1 MKWLVG
7 WLLINCDGLFKKICR
22 VGHTQRDRV
31 GRLRQP
37 CQVLKMITSS
47 ILNRSLSSVNCSST
61 DSLFPAWSYIKLIR
75 ISFLACL
82 LKMSDFISTKLL
94 PTHTKLLT
102 KKQTNKN
109 IRKYLQW
116 TCFNKKAG
124 QGYRGRLILVSSN
137 WILEL
142 QLQSSNGASF
152 LHTLQNQRPLLHLH
166 IRLCIASNMCMK
178 SCSNRSTYDNI
189 WGELSITQH

>member
-1 MKWLVG
+1 MQG
-7 WLLINCDGLFKKICR
+7 GT
-22 VGHTQRDRV
+22 HTQRDRV

-47 ILNRSLSSVNCSST
+47 ILNRSLWSVNCSST

-82 LKMSDFISTKLL
+82 LKMSDFISTTLL

-102 KKQTNKN
+102 KKKN

-116 TCFNKKAG
+116 TCFIKKAG
-124 QGYRGRLILVSSN
+124 QGYRGMLILVSSN

-152 LHTLQNQRPLLHLH
+152 LHTLQKERPLLYLH
-166 IRLCIASNMCMK
+166 IRLCIA
-178 SCSNRSTYDNI
+178 I
-189 WGELSITQH
+189 

>member
-31 GRLRQP
+31 GPLRQS
-37 CQVLKMITSS
+37 CRVLKMITSL
-47 ILNRSLSSVNCSST
+47 ILNRSLWSVNCSST

-82 LKMSDFISTKLL
+82 LKMSDFISTTLL
-94 PTHTKLLT
+94 PTHTQLLT
-102 KKQTNKN
+102 KKKQKKN

-116 TCFNKKAG
+116 PALLKKQVKDTEAG
-124 QGYRGRLILVSSN
+124 WYWYPVIGYWSSN
-137 WILEL
+137 YKVAMARLFCILCKKKD
-142 QLQSSNGASF
+142 
-152 LHTLQNQRPLLHLH
+152 
-166 IRLCIASNMCMK
+166 LCY
-178 SCSNRSTYDNI
+178 TY
-189 WGELSITQH
+189 T